1 MRKPAGRERPRSVLQ
16 KKLDRLA
23 RGEAPRVL
31 DLFSG
36 CGGISLGFQAA
47 GCRIEAAIEVD
58 ERAAA
63 THALNFHGTADP
75 EAAAHHARPRDISR
89 TEPEEVAADLG
100 LGPAEGAFDILVG
113 GPPCQAYT
121 RVGRAKLRQV
131 AEDPRAFKTDPRA
144 NLYLRYLHYVKITQ
158 PVAILVENV
167 PDALNYGGHNVMA
180 EIAEAFEGLGYTAR
194 YTLINAAFH
203 GVPQMRDR
211 AFLIALHRDLNAAV
225 RFPAATHHMTLP
237 PGYGWTRSVAMKH
250 VDLFDGSHFVP
261 ADQGTARLPGPVTC
275 AEAIGDLPPITLHLS
290 GGLRRGA
297 RRLDQFAP
305 YTVKGRSLPA
315 YARLMRSWP
324 GFESRSGIWDHVIR
338 TLPRDAQTFR
348 EMPPGAEYPA
358 AHATA
363 MAIWERRVRDTERR
377 KRRKLTEDEREAL
390 KRAIVPPYPLGS
402 FPNRW
407 WKLRADGPSRTLM
420 AHMGK
425 DTYSHIHYDGDQA
438 RVISVRE
445 AARLQ
450 SFPDGF
456 RFCGTMNPAYRQ
468 IGNAVPPL
476 LAKRLAEAILKS
488 IRDGVS
494 VASRTSSEPVPN
506 TFVANSRAMTA
517 VNSTAK

>member
-1 MRKPAGRERPRSVLQ
+1 MRKPAGRVRPRSVLQ
-16 KKLDRLA
+16 EKLDRLA

-47 GCRIEAAIEVD
+47 GCRIEAAVEID
-58 ERAAA
+58 GHAAA
-63 THALNFHGTADP
+63 THAMNFHRDADP
-75 EAAAHHARPRDISR
+75 EMAALHARPRDITR
-89 TEPEEVAADLG
+89 TEPDEVTSNLG
-100 LGPAEGAFDILVG
+100 LGPAGQAFDILVG

-180 EIAEAFEGLGYTAR
+180 EIAEALEGLGYTAR

-211 AFLIALHRDLNAAV
+211 AFIIAIHRDLDAAV

-237 PGYGWTRSVAMKH
+237 PGYGGTRSVAMKH

-297 RRLDQFAP
+297 RRLDQFTP
-305 YTVKGRSLPA
+305 YTVKGRNLSA
-315 YARLMRSWP
+315 YARLMRSWL

-348 EMPPGAEYPA
+348 EMPQGAEYPA

-363 MAIWERRVRDTERR
+363 MAIWERRIREAERR
-377 KRRKLTEDEREAL
+377 TRRRLGDDEREAL

-407 WKLRADGPSRTLM
+407 WKLRGDGPSRTLM

-425 DTYSHIHYDGDQA
+425 DTYSHIHYDSDQA

-476 LAKRLAEAILKS
+476 LAKRLAEAILRS
-488 IRDGVS
+488 IRAAIAVS
-494 VASRTSSEPVPN
+494 SRKFGNSQARAVAAE
-506 TFVANSRAMTA
+506 
-517 VNSTAK
+517 

>member
-1 MRKPAGRERPRSVLQ
+1 MKKSAGRERPRSVLQ
-16 KKLDRLA
+16 RKLNRLA

-36 CGGISLGFQAA
+36 CGGISIGFRAA
-47 GCRIEAAIEVD
+47 GCRIDAAVELD
-58 ERAAA
+58 EHAAA
-63 THALNFHGTADP
+63 THALNFHRDADP
-75 EAAAHHARPRDISR
+75 EAVAHQARPRDITH
-89 TEPEEVAADLG
+89 TEPDEVTGDLG
-100 LGPAEGAFDILVG
+100 LGPADEAFDILVG

-121 RVGRAKLRQV
+121 RVGRAKLRQI

-211 AFLIALHRDLNAAV
+211 AFLIAIHRDVNATV

-237 PGYGWTRSVAMKH
+237 PGYGGTRSVAMKH
-250 VDLFDGSHFVP
+250 VDLLDGSHFVL
-261 ADQGTARLPGPVTC
+261 ADQGTARLPGPITC
-275 AEAIGDLPPITLHLS
+275 ADAIGDLPPITLHLS

-297 RRLDQFAP
+297 RRLDQFTP
-305 YTVKGRSLPA
+305 YTLKGRNLSA

-363 MAIWERRVRDTERR
+363 MAIWERRVKETERR
-377 KRRKLTEDEREAL
+377 AHRRLSEDEREAL
-390 KRAIVPPYPLGS
+390 KRAIVPPYPLDS
-402 FPNRW
+402 FPNRR

-476 LAKRLAEAILKS
+476 LAKQLAETMLRS
-488 IRDGVS
+488 IRDAIAAASCKRGNTQPRA
-494 VASRTSSEPVPN
+494 VAAE
-506 TFVANSRAMTA
+506 
-517 VNSTAK
+517 